1 MTDLLWAFKMLGLN
15 LPISNRPFAHCC
27 QIFTERNF
35 LVALFLLRKK
45 QSETFFLLW
54 ALFGY
59 KDILANLFQP
69 VKPFLNSCLKRST
82 LTTLLFKHFFKCLSS
97 VISNPWKLVVCLLT
111 TFIIKT
117 FLNQFVKSFYT
128 SWLFKEVVAAWGRRD
143 KT

>member
-1 MTDLLWAFKMLGLN
+1 MLGLN

-45 QSETFFLLW
+45 QSETFFLLR

-69 VKPFLNSCLKRST
+69 VKPFK
-82 LTTLLFKHFFKCLSS
+82 LLFKTLNSYYS
-97 VISNPWKLVVCLLT
+97 
-111 TFIIKT
+111 FI
-117 FLNQFVKSFYT
+117 
-128 SWLFKEVVAAWGRRD
+128 
-143 KT
+143 